1 MTYHFFQSN
10 LNSDL
15 KETSEWAHQCK
26 IIFNR
31 DPRKQ
36 ATEVSFSRKLDQ
48 GSLLPLDFNDNTVQT
63 VEVHKQ
69 LGLLLHKKN
78 LILKFILITK

>member
-1 MTYHFFQSN
+1 MTHRFFQSN

-15 KETSEWAHQCK
+15 KETSEWAHQWK

-69 LGLLLHKKN
+69 LGLLLDKKP
-78 LILKFILITK
+78 